1 MIRHLAIETIATLMC
16 ATAAYSADDAQKP
29 AGAGTDTSTGAK
41 EQSSAPAGSA
51 ADKDMSKDTS
61 AGTSSD
67 QSTGAKRN
75 RVSAPSPD
83 VRFCIR

>member
-1 MIRHLAIETIATLMC
+1 MRRHLAIVTIATLMC

-29 AGAGTDTSTGAK
+29 AGAGADTSTGAK

-61 AGTSSD
+61 AGEPQQLFPISY
-67 QSTGAKRN
+67 
-75 RVSAPSPD
+75 
-83 VRFCIR
+83 VRLFCS